1 MKNGVNQVNFAL
13 YYKSRVK
20 ATCELP
26 EEKRPKPLTT
36 ASQAL
41 LNEASLAVT
50 NLDPDIPSQSHKI
63 KLATHI
69 LAGAGLLDSVDLIL
83 AQVVHLPTTRKGAL
97 IIAVPELKKFA
108 LPGPFGGKTS
118 HTRALI
124 HGTSVTAAQ
133 CILLEG
139 FIRPADWT
147 YNQDLKHSQFPKFR
161 AYALGTEVAR
171 SDTSLPLYAALDLM
185 DRASKKGK
193 GQLPVLIGALYRSK
207 HAHLSL
213 NAGGIDLAQL
223 KIPSVG
229 VVTTS
234 EKHTLTHSRNTGV
247 CFFAVT
253 WDQLPGVPVG
263 TYDQEPV
270 SLSCLTS
277 HKLAV
282 RPLSSTG
289 NLCLIFWTTNFVQVD
304 AALLPQSVILL

>member
-108 LPGPFGGKTS
+108 LPGPFGGRTS

-124 HGTSVTAAQ
+124 HGTSFTASASCWKDSSVLQ
-133 CILLEG
+133 IGRTIRISNIANFQSSEPILWGQRLPDLTLHSPYTLLWIYGQGLKEG
-139 FIRPADWT
+139 ERT
-147 YNQDLKHSQFPKFR
+147 
-161 AYALGTEVAR
+161 
-171 SDTSLPLYAALDLM
+171 
-185 DRASKKGK
+185 AS
-193 GQLPVLIGALYRSK
+193 S
-207 HAHLSL
+207 AHWS
-213 NAGGIDLAQL
+213 
-223 KIPSVG
+223 
-229 VVTTS
+229 
-234 EKHTLTHSRNTGV
+234 
-247 CFFAVT
+247 
-253 WDQLPGVPVG
+253 
-263 TYDQEPV
+263 
-270 SLSCLTS
+270 
-277 HKLAV
+277 
-282 RPLSSTG
+282 PLSKQTCPPELECRRYRLGSVEDPFG
-289 NLCLIFWTTNFVQVD
+289 GSRHHVREAHFD
-304 AALLPQSVILL
+304 AQS